1 MALTRLTGAA
11 AEDLVLGGEVAST
24 DNAYKNYDQVTA
36 NNTLTIAANKNYFL
50 KGPIT
55 VASGVIW
62 TISGGTLNII

>member
-1 MALTRLTGAA
+1 MALTRITALA

-36 NNTLTIAANKNYFL
+36 NSTLTIAANKNYFL

-55 VASGVIW
+55 VASGITW